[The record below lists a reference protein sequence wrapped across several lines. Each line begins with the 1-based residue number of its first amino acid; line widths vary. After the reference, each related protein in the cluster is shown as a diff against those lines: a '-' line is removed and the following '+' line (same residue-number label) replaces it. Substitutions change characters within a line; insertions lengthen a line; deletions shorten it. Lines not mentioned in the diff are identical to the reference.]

1 MTLLGI
7 FGDLFWIL
15 ALSVMASAAN
25 MARKRVPKGATLP
38 FRGMELPRTPALL
51 GPIVLAFVIGSALML
66 AGRTQTGLT
75 AGTVIVFGLKATLAP
90 LLALGHLVW
99 LKSAL
104 DRLDDRGTLLPMP
117 GPKLGA

>member
-1 MTLLGI
+1 
-7 FGDLFWIL
+7 
-15 ALSVMASAAN
+15 
-25 MARKRVPKGATLP
+25 
-38 FRGMELPRTPALL
+38 
-51 GPIVLAFVIGSALML
+51 ML